1 MESRECGLFIAV
13 GSKGVGKTYTT
24 LAELR
29 QYIQPDDSIGR
40 AARTVLML
48 DANNEFQN
56 VTAIA
61 YDAMEAN
68 EYARTAPI
76 RALIGKKGMYRI
88 MPFRKDRKPMT
99 TGEIKQAC
107 VDVCNHFRK
116 GLLLLEDYN
125 RYINGAEA
133 EEVVNMLVTLRHRA
147 VDCYIHLQSASPIST
162 RLWQNIN
169 YLRFHKINDNVDRY
183 KNRIPYELMK
193 ICQIAVNNE
202 YMSGNKRVYFYVAV
216 MEEKVVMPEPIFEKA
231 CTDFAS
237 QNRSLI
243 KRLKDSL
250 EFQQGSKSKN
260 SNQEILKQ
268 FISNLKT
275 KYLILPS

>member
-29 QYIQPDDSIGR
+29 QYIQSDDSVGR

-61 YDAMEAN
+61 YDAMEEN
-68 EYARTAPI
+68 EYKRTAPI
-76 RALIGKKGMYRI
+76 RSLIGKKGMYRI

-169 YLRFHKINDNVDRY
+169 YLRFHKINDSVDRY

-216 MEEKVVMPEPIFEKA
+216 MDEKVVMPEPIFEKA

-237 QNRSLI
+237 QNRALI

-250 EFQQGSKSKN
+250 EFQTGTKSKGN
-260 SNQEILKQ
+260 NAEILKR
-268 FISNLKT
+268 FIANMKT